1 MLGTY
6 SYNQVMRK
14 SVVGFGTL
22 FNDIE
27 IRKYHDD
34 GSVYQRMKVPLA
46 YGPRQKFLARLTE
59 QPQLTRP
66 NAITLP
72 RLAFEM
78 TGMVYDPSR
87 KQSPVQYCLTE
98 ENSEGLKK
106 TYVPVPYNLEFELNV
121 LSKTQD
127 DCLQIV
133 EQIVPFFQP
142 SFNLS
147 MKLVD
152 EANIRRD
159 VPIVLNSITFDD
171 DYEGDFSTRRA
182 LIYTLNFTAKT
193 FFFNFIADTPEGLIK
208 KVQLD
213 YYEDS
218 NTRTAKR
225 VQRYTVLPKAKI
237 DYNEDDVIDSA
248 DDAFIEP
255 GDDFGFTETSTFFGD
270 GKEFAPNR
278 GVDI

>member
-6 SYNQVMRK
+6 QYNQIMRK

-78 TGMVYDPSR
+78 TGMVYDPTR

-133 EQIVPFFQP
+133 EQIVPYFQP

-159 VPIVLNSITFDD
+159 IPIILNSITFDD
-171 DYEGDFSTRRA
+171 DYEGDFSTRRS
-182 LIYTLNFTAKT
+182 LVYTLRFTLKT
-193 FFFNFIADTPEGLIK
+193 YIYGPTSDTGLIK
-208 KVQLD
+208 KAITKEYSTSDLNIA
-213 YYEDS
+213 S
-218 NTRTAKR
+218 RHRK
-225 VQRYTVLPKAKI
+225 YTVTPKAK
-237 DYNEDDVIDSA
+237 EDKNNDTIVDA
-248 DDAFIEP
+248 LDDALLVS
-255 GDDFGFTETSTFFGD
+255 GDDFGFNETSGFFED
-270 GKEFAPNR
+270 VWRKTTTE
-278 GVDI
+278 

>member
-6 SYNQVMRK
+6 QYNQIMRK

-78 TGMVYDPSR
+78 TGMVYDPTR

-98 ENSEGLKK
+98 ENNEGLKK

-133 EQIVPFFQP
+133 EQIVPYFQP

-159 VPIVLNSITFDD
+159 VPIILNSITFDD
-171 DYEGDFSTRRA
+171 DYEGDFATRRS
-182 LIYTLNFTAKT
+182 LVYTLRFTLKT
-193 FFFNFIADTPEGLIK
+193 YIYGPTSDTGLIK
-208 KVQLD
+208 KAITKEYSTTDLNIA
-213 YYEDS
+213 S
-218 NTRTAKR
+218 RHRK
-225 VQRYTVLPKAKI
+225 YTVTPKAK
-237 DYNEDDVIDSA
+237 EDKNNDAIVDA
-248 DDAFIEP
+248 LDDALLVS
-255 GDDFGFTETSTFFGD
+255 GDDFGFNETSGFFED
-270 GKEFAPNR
+270 VWRKTTTE
-278 GVDI
+278 

>member
-46 YGPRQKFLARLTE
+46 YGPRQKFLAGLTE

-78 TGMVYDPSR
+78 TGMLYDPTR

-133 EQIVPFFQP
+133 EQIVPYFQP

-159 VPIVLNSITFDD
+159 IPIILNSITFDD
-171 DYEGDFSTRRA
+171 DYEGDFSTRRS
-182 LIYTLNFTAKT
+182 LVYTLRFTLKT
-193 FFFNFIADTPEGLIK
+193 YIYGPTSDTGLIK
-208 KVQLD
+208 KAITKEYSTSDLNIA
-213 YYEDS
+213 S
-218 NTRTAKR
+218 RHRK
-225 VQRYTVLPKAKI
+225 YTVTPKAK
-237 DYNEDDVIDSA
+237 EDKNNDTIVDA
-248 DDAFIEP
+248 LDDALLVS
-255 GDDFGFTETSTFFGD
+255 GDDFGFNETSGFFED
-270 GKEFAPNR
+270 VWRKITTE
-278 GVDI
+278 

>member
-78 TGMVYDPSR
+78 TGMLYDPTR

-152 EANIRRD
+152 EANIRRG

-171 DYEGDFSTRRA
+171 DYEWDFSTRRS
-182 LIYTLNFTAKT
+182 LVYTLRFTLKT
-193 FFFNFIADTPEGLIK
+193 YIYGPTSDTGLIK
-208 KVQLD
+208 KAITKEYSTSDLNIA
-213 YYEDS
+213 S
-218 NTRTAKR
+218 RHRK
-225 VQRYTVLPKAKI
+225 YTVTPKAK
-237 DYNEDDVIDSA
+237 EDKNNDTIVDA
-248 DDAFIEP
+248 LDDALLVS
-255 GDDFGFTETSTFFGD
+255 GDDFGFNETSGFFED
-270 GKEFAPNR
+270 VWRKITTE
-278 GVDI
+278 

>member
-6 SYNQVMRK
+6 QYNQIMRK

-78 TGMVYDPSR
+78 TGMVYDPTR

-133 EQIVPFFQP
+133 EQIVPYFQP

-159 VPIVLNSITFDD
+159 IPIILNSITFDD
-171 DYEGDFSTRRA
+171 DYEGDFATRRS
-182 LIYTLNFTAKT
+182 LVYTLRFTLKT
-193 FFFNFIADTPEGLIK
+193 YIYGPTSDTGLIK
-208 KVQLD
+208 KAITKEYSTSDLNIA
-213 YYEDS
+213 S
-218 NTRTAKR
+218 RHRK
-225 VQRYTVLPKAKI
+225 YTVTPKAK
-237 DYNEDDVIDSA
+237 EDKNNDTIVDA
-248 DDAFIEP
+248 LDDALLVS
-255 GDDFGFTETSTFFGD
+255 GDDFGFNETSGFFED
-270 GKEFAPNR
+270 VWRKTTTE
-278 GVDI
+278 

>member
-6 SYNQVMRK
+6 QYNQIMRK

-78 TGMVYDPSR
+78 TGMVYDPTR

-98 ENSEGLKK
+98 ENNEGLKK

-133 EQIVPFFQP
+133 EQIVPYFQP

-159 VPIVLNSITFDD
+159 VPIILNSITFDD
-171 DYEGDFSTRRA
+171 DYEGDFSTRRS
-182 LIYTLNFTAKT
+182 LVYTLRFTLKT
-193 FFFNFIADTPEGLIK
+193 YIYGPTSDTGLIK
-208 KVQLD
+208 KAITKEYSTTDLNIA
-213 YYEDS
+213 S
-218 NTRTAKR
+218 RHRK
-225 VQRYTVLPKAKI
+225 YTVTPKAK
-237 DYNEDDVIDSA
+237 EDKNNDTIVDA
-248 DDAFIEP
+248 LDDALLVS
-255 GDDFGFTETSTFFGD
+255 GDDFGFNETSGFFED
-270 GKEFAPNR
+270 VWRKTTTE
-278 GVDI
+278 

>member
-78 TGMVYDPSR
+78 TGMLYDPTR

-133 EQIVPFFQP
+133 EQIVPYFQP

-171 DYEGDFSTRRA
+171 DYEGDFSTRRS
-182 LIYTLNFTAKT
+182 LVYTLRFTLKT
-193 FFFNFIADTPEGLIK
+193 YIYGPTSDTGLIK
-208 KVQLD
+208 KAITKEYSTSDLNIA
-213 YYEDS
+213 S
-218 NTRTAKR
+218 RHRK
-225 VQRYTVLPKAKI
+225 YTVTPKAK
-237 DYNEDDVIDSA
+237 EDKNNDTIVDA
-248 DDAFIEP
+248 LDDALLVS
-255 GDDFGFTETSTFFGD
+255 GDDFGFNETSGFFED
-270 GKEFAPNR
+270 
-278 GVDI
+278 V

>member
-6 SYNQVMRK
+6 QYNQIMRK

-78 TGMVYDPSR
+78 TGMVYDPTR

-98 ENSEGLKK
+98 ENNEGLKK

-133 EQIVPFFQP
+133 EQIVPYFQP

-159 VPIVLNSITFDD
+159 VPIILNSITFDD
-171 DYEGDFSTRRA
+171 DYEGDFATRRS
-182 LIYTLNFTAKT
+182 LVYTLRFTLKT
-193 FFFNFIADTPEGLIK
+193 YIYGPTSDTGLIK
-208 KVQLD
+208 KAITKEYSTSDLNIA
-213 YYEDS
+213 S
-218 NTRTAKR
+218 RHRK
-225 VQRYTVLPKAKI
+225 YTVTPKAK
-237 DYNEDDVIDSA
+237 EDKNNDTIVDA
-248 DDAFIEP
+248 LDDALLVS
-255 GDDFGFTETSTFFGD
+255 GDDFGFNETSGFFED
-270 GKEFAPNR
+270 VWRKTTTE
-278 GVDI
+278 